1 MHNLIARLFE
11 PVFLLLGLRRRDPS
25 GSQTPPLL
33 ESPPVIATPRR
44 LLLCRAAMPVSM
56 TPRPPDGPYS
66 QAAYNRW
73 ERAENRMRRERRR
86 ALWLATCGIDVGPRV
101 IHGVM
106 VR

>member
-25 GSQTPPLL
+25 ASQTPLL
-33 ESPPVIATPRR
+33 AFPPAIATPRR
-44 LLLCRAAMPVSM
+44 LLLCRAAMPVGM

-73 ERAENRMRRERRR
+73 ERAESRMRRERRR

-101 IHGVM
+101 IHGVA